1 MLFPNCVD
9 MKYSKPFIYIIY
21 TWHMSYLLEVL
32 QSVDDCGEK
41 VKDWPSQPEE
51 VDEPNR
57 N

>member
-1 MLFPNCVD
+1 MTLFYRYHQLHDHV
-9 MKYSKPFIYIIY
+9 MYMA
-21 TWHMSYLLEVL
+21 HVLLEVL

-41 VKDWPSQPEE
+41 VKDWQSQPEE